1 MFICLSVTTTTT
13 TTTTTTSGLLTHLSA
28 GKNQLKHIEYVMLF

>member
-1 MFICLSVTTTTT
+1 MFICLSVTTTT

>member
-1 MFICLSVTTTTT
+1 MFIYLSV

-28 GKNQLKHIEYVMLF
+28 GKNQLNQIEYVMLF

>member
-1 MFICLSVTTTTT
+1 MFICLSVTTTA
-13 TTTTTTSGLLTHLSA
+13 TTTTTSGLLTHLSA

>member
-1 MFICLSVTTTTT
+1 MFICLSVTTT

>member
-13 TTTTTTSGLLTHLSA
+13 TTPTTSSGLLTHLSA
-28 GKNQLKHIEYVMLF
+28 GKNRLKDIEYVMLF

>member
-13 TTTTTTSGLLTHLSA
+13 TSNGLLTHLSA

>member
-13 TTTTTTSGLLTHLSA
+13 ASSSGLLTHLSA

>member
-13 TTTTTTSGLLTHLSA
+13 TSSSGLLTHLSA

>member
-13 TTTTTTSGLLTHLSA
+13 TTPTTSSGLLTHLSA

>member
-13 TTTTTTSGLLTHLSA
+13 AICSGLLTHLSA